1 MPTVFDTEFAAV
13 QNSDLRAYLKRNI
26 NHPTVILCFIVLLQR
41 TIELGVGT
49 TMSKSDIER
58 GFNAKIK
65 EFGINTFRR
74 DYLKRQ
80 SGDIRNAIDENDEQ
94 CFFIRS
100 SFIDGITN
108 EQLKEIIDDLN
119 NFYGEKNQAISRFMS
134 KISSAIETHDD
145 EQSQQFIFDIL
156 DEDDSDSS
164 QRRGQNFEICSFS
177 ILKMYFASF
186 GFELNR
192 FSTTYA
198 NDGGM
203 DYIGQR
209 SVYQVT
215 VVMSQK
221 KFDEDIVKTPGIK
234 RIIVYKNIASGFDM
248 SKFNH
253 DLILRTISAANL
265 KDYVIDLKNLRKAGA
280 VTHILKTMLN
290 EFTREF
296 YLS

>member
-1 MPTVFDTEFAAV
+1 MPTVFDTEFAAI
-13 QNSDLRAYLKRNI
+13 QNSDLRAYLKRII
-26 NHPTVILCFIVLLQR
+26 NHPTVILCFIVLLQK

-49 TMSKSDIER
+49 TMTKSDIER

-100 SFIDGITN
+100 NFIDGITN

-119 NFYGEKNQAISRFMS
+119 NFYGEKNQAISRFVS

-156 DEDDSDSS
+156 DEDDADSS

-177 ILKMYFASF
+177 ILKKYFASF

-234 RIIVYKNIASGFDM
+234 RIIVYKNIAPGFDM
-248 SKFNH
+248 SKFND

-280 VTHILKTMLN
+280 VTHILKIMLN
-290 EFTREF
+290 EFNREF